1 MEGQVNYLENVFA
14 EFQLRL
20 RIPPDAARQMQEKIT
35 ALRKIQKA
43 QREKLDIAKLKH
55 RAAQLK
61 EQFEA
66 QKAGLKILEE
76 KYKVTQV
83 DHKSLEVDLRGQED
97 AIARANAQLSQLKT
111 NKEYTAKMSEIEGFK
126 ANRSIFEEKILLSFD
141 VIDAIKASIDKEKA
155 ALAEDEKKY
164 LSEKKVVED
173 SVKILEDK
181 VSVLTAQ
188 RNQIVPLIN
197 KAHLSRYERVLNHKA
212 GVAIVPVKSGS
223 CGGCY
228 MNVPAQ
234 VINEIKMHDHLV
246 FCEICA
252 RILYLE
258 DDL

>member
-1 MEGQVNYLENVFA
+1 MTETSVREQLKELIELQKIDAEIYSLKKELKEKPDYL
-14 EFQLRL
+14 
-20 RIPPDAARQMQEKIT
+20 
-35 ALRKIQKA
+35 
-43 QREKLDIAKLKH
+43 
-55 RAAQLK
+55 AQLK

-66 QKAGLKILEE
+66 QKAGLKMLEE

-111 NKEYTAKMSEIEGFK
+111 NKEYTAKLSEIEGFK

-155 ALAEDEKKY
+155 ALAADEKKY

-212 GVAIVPVKSGS
+212 GLAIVPVKSGS